1 MAKKRNSNAYWRLI
15 FSMFTTKDAALLMS
29 SFSVYKGILHRTVPN
44 AFYRLLCAYDAPPVE
59 FARAWG
65 EFFALLCDR
74 GYSGNLSR
82 CLSETALFDENA
94 FSKAA
99 AAGKADQ
106 LAAPVKKAVKR
117 DIEIIQQIGSLTPE
131 HLLDGYRRL
140 DELGCVAE
148 TLPQWEAGAPIDE
161 LTGDA
166 EACMEKMAAYYRGH
180 GCGMYA
186 RYRAFIWRDG
196 GIEPVVYPDPIRLKS
211 LKGYEAARKAVI
223 DNTLA
228 LLNGLSANNCLLY
241 GDRGTGKSSTVK
253 AILNEYAP
261 QGLRMVEMPKDQLC
275 DFPKLVER
283 IAALP
288 LRFIIFIDDL
298 SFTQQDDTYA
308 ALKAVLEGGLAA
320 QPENALIYATSNR
333 RHLIRECFADRDGD
347 EIHRGDT
354 MQESLS
360 LSDRF
365 GLSVN
370 FSVPDKTRYLDI
382 VHALAEERGLEV
394 SGSQLDTGA
403 EQWALARGGRSPR
416 CAKQYIAMVE
426 SRLKQGLPL

>member
-1 MAKKRNSNAYWRLI
+1 
-15 FSMFTTKDAALLMS
+15 MFTTKDAALFMS
-29 SFSVYKGILHRTVPN
+29 SFSVYKGIIHRTVPG

-59 FARAWG
+59 FTKAWG
-65 EFFALLCDR
+65 EFFALLCER
-74 GYSGNLSR
+74 GYSDNLSR

-99 AAGKADQ
+99 AAGTEDRLGAY
-106 LAAPVKKAVKR
+106 VKKAVKR
-117 DIEIIQQIGSLTPE
+117 DIELIQQIGCMTPE
-131 HLLDGYRRL
+131 QLLDGYHRL

-148 TLPQWEAGAPIDE
+148 TLPHWGTGTPIDE
-161 LTGDA
+161 LSGGA
-166 EACMEKMAAYYRGH
+166 QACIEKMAAYYRTH

-196 GIEPVVYPDPIRLKS
+196 SIQPVVYPDPIRLKS
-211 LKGYEAARKAVI
+211 LKGYEAARQVVI

-228 LLNGLSANNCLLY
+228 FLNGLAANNCLLY

-261 QGLRMVEMPKDQLC
+261 KGLRMVEMPKDRLG
-275 DFPKLVER
+275 DFPKLVEQ
-283 IAALP
+283 IASLP

-308 ALKAVLEGGLAA
+308 ALKAVLEGGLAS
-320 QPENALIYATSNR
+320 QPDNALIYATSNR
-333 RHLIRECFADRDGD
+333 RHLVRECFSDRDGD

-354 MQESLS
+354 IQESLS

-370 FSVPDKTRYLDI
+370 FSVPDKVKYLDI
-382 VHALAEERGLEV
+382 VHALAAERNLEIDRKP
-394 SGSQLDTGA
+394 LEAGA
-403 EQWALARGGRSPR
+403 ERWALERGGRSPR

>member
-1 MAKKRNSNAYWRLI
+1 M
-15 FSMFTTKDAALLMS
+15 
-29 SFSVYKGILHRTVPN
+29 
-44 AFYRLLCAYDAPPVE
+44 
-59 FARAWG
+59 G

-186 RYRAFIWRDG
+186 RYRALSGGMAASSLWFI
-196 GIEPVVYPDPIRLKS
+196 
-211 LKGYEAARKAVI
+211 
-223 DNTLA
+223 
-228 LLNGLSANNCLLY
+228 
-241 GDRGTGKSSTVK
+241 
-253 AILNEYAP
+253 
-261 QGLRMVEMPKDQLC
+261 Q
-275 DFPKLVER
+275 
-283 IAALP
+283 
-288 LRFIIFIDDL
+288 
-298 SFTQQDDTYA
+298 TQ
-308 ALKAVLEGGLAA
+308 
-320 QPENALIYATSNR
+320 
-333 RHLIRECFADRDGD
+333 
-347 EIHRGDT
+347 
-354 MQESLS
+354 
-360 LSDRF
+360 
-365 GLSVN
+365 
-370 FSVPDKTRYLDI
+370 
-382 VHALAEERGLEV
+382 
-394 SGSQLDTGA
+394 SG
-403 EQWALARGGRSPR
+403 
-416 CAKQYIAMVE
+416 
-426 SRLKQGLPL
+426 

>member
-1 MAKKRNSNAYWRLI
+1 
-15 FSMFTTKDAALLMS
+15 MFTTKDAALLMS

-186 RYRAFIWRDG
+186 RYRAFI
-196 GIEPVVYPDPIRLKS
+196 
-211 LKGYEAARKAVI
+211 
-223 DNTLA
+223 
-228 LLNGLSANNCLLY
+228 
-241 GDRGTGKSSTVK
+241 
-253 AILNEYAP
+253 
-261 QGLRMVEMPKDQLC
+261 
-275 DFPKLVER
+275 
-283 IAALP
+283 
-288 LRFIIFIDDL
+288 
-298 SFTQQDDTYA
+298 
-308 ALKAVLEGGLAA
+308 
-320 QPENALIYATSNR
+320 
-333 RHLIRECFADRDGD
+333 
-347 EIHRGDT
+347 
-354 MQESLS
+354 
-360 LSDRF
+360 
-365 GLSVN
+365 
-370 FSVPDKTRYLDI
+370 
-382 VHALAEERGLEV
+382 
-394 SGSQLDTGA
+394 
-403 EQWALARGGRSPR
+403 
-416 CAKQYIAMVE
+416 
-426 SRLKQGLPL
+426 